1 MSEEELSTCNVKVA
15 IVYSFSSIPEVSSEK
30 EG

>member
-1 MSEEELSTCNVKVA
+1 MSEEKLSACNVKVG